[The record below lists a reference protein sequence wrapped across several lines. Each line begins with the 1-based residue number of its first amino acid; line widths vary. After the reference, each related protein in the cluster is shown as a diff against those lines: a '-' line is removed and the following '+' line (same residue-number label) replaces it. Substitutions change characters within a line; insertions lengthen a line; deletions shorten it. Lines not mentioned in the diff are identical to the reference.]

1 MNIAKIAIRFF
12 PLITCIPKR
21 GRSMKEW
28 ANPHKAKPRLLVSA
42 LVLSVSFAVGL
53 QPAIPAEV
61 QQKNSVETPA
71 SPNTTT
77 TVGEK
82 QGEKIIHPQEG
93 AAGMRVYV
101 NPNTGEIMQPP
112 VGAPAAETTQS
123 LEKAFSTSS
132 EGLVETPSS
141 VPGGGV
147 ILDLQGR
154 FRSPL
159 VATQGADG
167 KISIEHMPVTPGS
180 GEKK

>member
-1 MNIAKIAIRFF
+1 M
-12 PLITCIPKR
+12 
-21 GRSMKEW
+21 EEY
-28 ANPHKAKPRLLVSA
+28 ANPQKAKHGLLVSA
-42 LVLSVSFAVGL
+42 LVLNVLFAVGI

-61 QQKNSVETPA
+61 QQKNAVETPA

-82 QGEKIIHPQEG
+82 QGKKTAYSPEG

-101 NPNTGEIMQPP
+101 DPNTGEILKPP
-112 VGAPAAETTQS
+112 VGAPAETPES

-132 EGLVETPSS
+132 ESLVETPSP

-167 KISIEHMPVTPGS
+167 KISIEHLPVTPGS
-180 GEKK
+180 